1 MQEKDIKLELYDQEE
16 MKQAIRELFS
26 YQKFLDGMK
35 AFLPEQLTNQILH
48 IKDSIETA
56 YDFQKNIIHPF
67 LKVIQK
73 ISITGL
79 TASGLEQ
86 LDARQSYLFISNHRD
101 IVMDPAFLNTILF
114 EHGFQTSQIAIGD
127 NLMMDR
133 ISELLF
139 RINKSFEVKRSGTPR
154 ELYEH
159 SMRLSAYIKD
169 LITNNKDSVWIAQ
182 REGRAKDGN
191 DRTQIGLLNMLC
203 LCGKDELKQ
212 HFQGLNIV
220 PVAISYEYDPCGM
233 LKTLEYLSK
242 QANTGVTRTFQKDV
256 EHILLG
262 LKGQKGEVH
271 FHFGK
276 PLREELDALDH
287 AAAKKQ
293 KLEILAALI
302 DKAIHLHYKL
312 HPVNYI
318 AYDLLMEND
327 KYQHQYNKEALEYHT
342 QFFEDQ
348 LEQLKTEE
356 YEAGRHYLLT
366 MYANPVINKDSYKD

>member
-1 MQEKDIKLELYDQEE
+1 MQEKDIKLELYDREE

-35 AFLPEQLTNQILH
+35 AFLPEQLSNQILH

-79 TASGLEQ
+79 TASGLER
-86 LDARQSYLFISNHRD
+86 LDPKQSYLFISNHRD

-114 EHGFQTSQIAIGD
+114 EHGFQTSQITIGD

-159 SMRLSAYIKD
+159 SMRLSTYIKD

-191 DRTQIGLLNMLC
+191 DRTQIGLLNMLY

-212 HFQGLNIV
+212 HFQGLSIV

-233 LKTLEYLSK
+233 LKTMEYLSK
-242 QANTGVTRTFQKDV
+242 QANTGVQRTFQKDV
-256 EHILLG
+256 EHILMG

-271 FHFGK
+271 FHFDK

-287 AAAKKQ
+287 AATKKQ

-302 DKAIHLHYKL
+302 DKSIHLHYKL

-318 AYDLLMEND
+318 AYDLLMKTD
-327 KYQHQYNKEALEYHT
+327 KYRHQYNKEALEYHI

-348 LEQLKTEE
+348 LKQLKPEE
-356 YEAGRHYLLT
+356 YEAGRQYLLT
-366 MYANPVINKDSYKD
+366 MYANPVINKDSYQD